1 MTTAAPQTYAPVI
14 RRLESL
20 TPVALE
26 QLVELLVT
34 VVEDGA
40 SIGFLPPLDP
50 AEARHYWRD
59 VLNPGVCLYVAE
71 RDSRITG
78 SVQLHLSPK
87 PNASHRTEVAKLMVH
102 PEARG
107 AGLGGALMRHAEA
120 RRLGRSLLVL
130 DTRAGDIANHLYR
143 SLGYAEAGRIP
154 RYVRS
159 ANGALHETVI
169 YYKELA

>member
-1 MTTAAPQTYAPVI
+1 MI

-26 QLVELLVT
+26 LLVDLLVT

-40 SIGFLPPLDP
+40 SIGFLPPLDL

-59 VLNPGVCLYVAE
+59 VLCPGVCLYVAE
-71 RDSRITG
+71 REGRITG
-78 SVQLHLSPK
+78 SVQLHLSQK
-87 PNASHRTEVAKLMVH
+87 ANASHRTEVAKLMVH

-107 AGLGGALMRHAEA
+107 AGLGHALMRHAEAEA

-143 SLGYAEAGRIP
+143 SMGYAEAGRIP

-159 ANGALHETVI
+159 PNGALHETVI